1 MCRLCPGICD
11 TVAVLWGFTRWLHT
25 KYDNSGPSV
34 LMGPGSTQFVADPF
48 KLWIMHHLIRA
59 GRDGDIKRWRWWAGL
74 GWDEQKVGWIDHLAW
89 VHFGHKTLLCG
100 DQIGVILGLLA
111 RAGVTQHQD
120 PGPGPGDVEEVIKS
134 HRPVTTG
141 SFPHHRRY
149 ELSVACL
156 SYKISS
162 HQMCPYGL
170 DNYFQ
175 EKSRPRPRGHLL
187 NMFIPNILYKYKD
200 DTR

>member
-1 MCRLCPGICD
+1 
-11 TVAVLWGFTRWLHT
+11 
-25 KYDNSGPSV
+25 
-34 LMGPGSTQFVADPF
+34 MGPGSTQFVADPF

-111 RAGVTQHQD
+111 RAGVMKHQD
-120 PGPGPGDVEEVIKS
+120 PSPRPGNVEEVTKS
-134 HRPVTTG
+134 QRAVTTP
-141 SFPHHRRY
+141 SQPPSC
-149 ELSVACL
+149 EPSVACL

-162 HQMCPYGL
+162 RQMCPYGL

-175 EKSRPRPRGHLL
+175 EKSIPQHRGYSLI
-187 NMFIPNILYKYKD
+187 MIIPNVPNENIIV
-200 DTR
+200 TFTVA

>member
-1 MCRLCPGICD
+1 MSGHLWHCG
-11 TVAVLWGFTRWLHT
+11 TVLWGFTRWLPT

-111 RAGVTQHQD
+111 RAGVTQHQHPRLD
-120 PGPGPGDVEEVIKS
+120 LVMLRKWQNQSSDN
-134 HRPVTTG
+134 RQ
-141 SFPHHRRY
+141 FPPSC
-149 ELSVACL
+149 EMWAICGVW
-156 SYKISS
+156 SYKISPR
-162 HQMCPYGL
+162 QMCPYGL

-175 EKSRPRPRGHLL
+175 E
-187 NMFIPNILYKYKD
+187 NKD
-200 DTR
+200 LDLEDIRWTWSS

>member
-1 MCRLCPGICD
+1 MSGVCD
-11 TVAVLWGFTRWLHT
+11 TEAALRSFTRWLYT
-25 KYDNSGPSV
+25 QYDNSGPSA
-34 LMGPGSTQFVADPF
+34 LMAADGSQGWPGGRGSAQFVADPF

-59 GRDGDIKRWRWWAGL
+59 GRDGDIKRSRWWAGL

-111 RAGVTQHQD
+111 EVCVMQLQ
-120 PGPGPGDVEEVIKS
+120 GPGAAASWDVEAVT
-134 HRPVTTG
+134 HGALTTG
-141 SFPHHRRY
+141 SFPWSASHERLWR
-149 ELSVACL
+149 VW

-162 HQMCPYGL
+162 HQMGPYGL

-175 EKSRPRPRGHLL
+175 EKSWPRP
-187 NMFIPNILYKYKD
+187 
-200 DTR
+200 